1 MGAIVA
7 FPTDLSSFLALVR
20 QHQDMA
26 YAIIFAYAFSH
37 SLLFGL
43 FAGYAAHAKVLE
55 VEALIMVCWIGS
67 FLGDVLRFWIGR
79 RYGTTLISGFP
90 RLVTAAEAV
99 ANLADRHHV
108 WMILSHRYPHGI
120 RGVAGFAYG
129 MSRLSWP
136 RFLVLNAGA
145 AGLWAVAIVSI
156 GYGFGHVSESTLNN
170 ASSKLGLVML
180 AVFLGLSWYL
190 SKRLEQVIE
199 RKSTS

>member
-1 MGAIVA
+1 ML
-7 FPTDLSSFLALVR
+7 PTRIRARSVFSWMMRFDSSRSPRNSGGRWPWSSQALSLSP
-20 QHQDMA
+20 
-26 YAIIFAYAFSH
+26 I
-37 SLLFGL
+37 SLSL
-43 FAGYAAHAKVLE
+43 
-55 VEALIMVCWIGS
+55 
-67 FLGDVLRFWIGR
+67 
-79 RYGTTLISGFP
+79 P
-90 RLVTAAEAV
+90 AEAV

-129 MSRLSWP
+129 MTRLSWP